1 MTTTTEKF
9 ERLKELRKLI
19 KSEQCLV
26 DLAEAD
32 LIPGA
37 VICLNPHSIMVALDD
52 DEFFDSIKNAAVI
65 VIDGIGLY
73 FVARFFWKVHVSHY
87 RVFVCRFFRGKRGT
101 SALRVSGLL
110 KKLLIDW

>member
-9 ERLKELRKLI
+9 ERLKELRTLI

-37 VICLNPHSIMVALDD
+37 VICLN
-52 DEFFDSIKNAAVI
+52 
-65 VIDGIGLY
+65 
-73 FVARFFWKVHVSHY
+73 
-87 RVFVCRFFRGKRGT
+87 
-101 SALRVSGLL
+101 
-110 KKLLIDW
+110 LIQ